1 MVTRIPS
8 LNGLKAFESAARHM
22 SFTKAALEL
31 NVTQTAISHQVRR
44 LEDELGVRL
53 FLRLKD
59 GLALTAEG
67 QAYLPGI
74 RSAFDELRCST
85 QMLRESTHNSALT
98 ISTLVSLASKWLLP
112 RLASFQHT
120 FPNIDVRVSASTDLV
135 DFRKGGID
143 AAIRYGLGDWKGLRA
158 DWLMSDEIFPVCSP
172 KLLTGAKALKN
183 PTDLASHTLLQVSG
197 MTGNDWHMWLSA
209 AGQSKQ
215 LAEGP
220 RLTFDLAMMAV
231 QAAIDGLGVCIGRS
245 TYVDDDLQSG
255 RLVAPF
261 DLKLKSDLGFY
272 LVSPLESARSKKVEA
287 FRTWLIDQVQNPA
300 TAAVVQTGEIRVGPA
315 ARG

>member
-1 MVTRIPS
+1 MVARIPS

-22 SFTKAALEL
+22 SFTKAAEEL
-31 NVTQTAISHQVRR
+31 NVTQTAISHQIRR

-59 GLALTAEG
+59 GLALTTEG
-67 QAYLPGI
+67 HAYLPGI
-74 RSAFDELRCST
+74 RSAFHELRYST
-85 QMLRESTHNSALT
+85 EMLLESTNNSVLT

-112 RLASFQHT
+112 RLASFQEA
-120 FPNIDVRVSASTDLV
+120 FPDIDVRVTASTEWV

-143 AAIRYGLGDWKGLRA
+143 AAIRYGFGDWKGLRA

-172 KLLTGAKALKN
+172 KLLTGPKALKS
-183 PTDLASHTLLQVSG
+183 PVDLVNHTLLQVSG
-197 MTGNDWHMWLSA
+197 MTRNDWNMWLSA
-209 AGQSKQ
+209 AGQPKE
-215 LAEGP
+215 LAEGA

-245 TYVDDDLQSG
+245 TYVDDDLKAA

-261 DLKLKSDLGFY
+261 NLKLKSDLGFY
-272 LVSPLESARSKKVEA
+272 LVTPLETANSKKVVA
-287 FRTWLIDQVQNPA
+287 LRTWLIDLVRSA
-300 TAAVVQTGEIRVGPA
+300 GSTSASDIFK
-315 ARG
+315 